1 MTGLL
6 RKIYLE
12 TRLNIVLFSLGL
24 AAVMALLTRLL
35 PKVLGDIE
43 RVFEKLPFIKPIIT
57 ALLGIDP
64 GDQLTS
70 QMTQAFLWV
79 HPTVLSLIWA
89 HELIFCSRMPAGEI
103 DRGSIDFLLGLP
115 VSRWKLYFSETVAW
129 IVSGLII
136 LGSGFAGHLWASQTL
151 GSQMRPTPYATGCV
165 LLNLFGVYLAVGGMA
180 FLLSAVCDRRGR
192 AIGVM
197 FAVLLVSFLLN
208 FLAQF
213 LESAR
218 SFSVLSVIEYYRPA
232 EIIRTQQFPIEN
244 MATLLILAVCTWL
257 AGGMIFARRSICTV

>member
-1 MTGLL
+1 
-6 RKIYLE
+6 
-12 TRLNIVLFSLGL
+12 
-24 AAVMALLTRLL
+24 
-35 PKVLGDIE
+35 
-43 RVFEKLPFIKPIIT
+43 
-57 ALLGIDP
+57 
-64 GDQLTS
+64 
-70 QMTQAFLWV
+70 
-79 HPTVLSLIWA
+79 
-89 HELIFCSRMPAGEI
+89 
-103 DRGSIDFLLGLP
+103 
-115 VSRWKLYFSETVAW
+115 
-129 IVSGLII
+129 
-136 LGSGFAGHLWASQTL
+136 
-151 GSQMRPTPYATGCV
+151 
-165 LLNLFGVYLAVGGMA
+165 MA
-180 FLLSAVCDRRGR
+180 FLLSAVSDRRGR